1 MDEKLSLN
9 MFDNDVVKWKH
20 NGTLYALHVQS
31 DDNSINPRTDMDNV
45 TIMACWHRRYSLG
58 IPFKTNNRAISGCDW
73 SRKMYLRARS

>member
-31 DDNSINPRTDMDNV
+31 DDN
-45 TIMACWHRRYSLG
+45 
-58 IPFKTNNRAISGCDW
+58 
-73 SRKMYLRARS
+73 